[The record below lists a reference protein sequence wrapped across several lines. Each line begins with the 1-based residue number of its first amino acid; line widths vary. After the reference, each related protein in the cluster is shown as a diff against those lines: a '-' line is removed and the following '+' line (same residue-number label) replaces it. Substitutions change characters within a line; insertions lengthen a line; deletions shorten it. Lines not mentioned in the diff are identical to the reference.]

1 MSGLLFVGGGFVPGT
16 ILMDALTP
24 KEIMERVSDSSI
36 PKATGS
42 FWKLFILSVLAGAF
56 IALGAQASL
65 MGAYNLLAD
74 SETFG
79 LGKLVMGAIFPVG
92 LMLVIMCG
100 AELFTGNCMMVVG
113 IMDKKIRWASIW
125 RNWAIV
131 YAGNFVGAILIVL
144 CIFISDFWHSRDGLL
159 GAITVKTAVGKCNMG
174 FIKAVVLGILCN
186 VLVCLAVWMATGSP
200 QTIGKI
206 FACWFVVGLFV
217 LSGFEH
223 SIANMYFIPA
233 GILASGQEAFLQ
245 IQGLDISGLTW
256 GAFFIRNLL
265 PVTIGNILG
274 GSLFVGATYWL
285 TYRKLI

>member
-1 MSGLLFVGGGFVPGT
+1 MSGLFIGGGPVPET
-16 ILMDALTP
+16 IFMDALTP
-24 KEIMERVSDSSI
+24 KEIMEKVSDSSV

-42 FWKLFILSVLAGAF
+42 FGKLFILSILAGVF

-65 MGAYNLLAD
+65 MGSYNLLAD
-74 SETFG
+74 PDTFG

-92 LMLVIMCG
+92 LMIVIMCG
-100 AELFTGNCMMVVG
+100 AELFTGNCMMVIG
-113 IMDKKIRWASIW
+113 ALDKKICWSSIW
-125 RNWAIV
+125 RNWTIV

-144 CIFISDFWHSRDGLL
+144 CIFISDFSYSSDGLL

-174 FIKAVVLGILCN
+174 FIKAVVMGILCN
-186 VLVCLAVWMATGSP
+186 VLVCLAIWMATGSP

-223 SIANMYFIPA
+223 SIANMYFVPA

-245 IQGLDISGLTW
+245 LPDLDISGLTW
-256 GAFFIRNLL
+256 GAFFIRNLF